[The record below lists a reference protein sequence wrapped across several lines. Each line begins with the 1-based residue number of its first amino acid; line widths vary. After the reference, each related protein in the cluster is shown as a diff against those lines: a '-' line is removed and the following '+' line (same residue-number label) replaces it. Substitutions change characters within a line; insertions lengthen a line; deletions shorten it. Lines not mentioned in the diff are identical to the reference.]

1 MAAPQT
7 VAEIGELG
15 LLQRLFKY
23 CPASIVGDDAAVIDL
38 PAGERLV
45 VTTDV
50 LVQGVHFSDRTTGP
64 GDVGW
69 RSVAANLSDL
79 AAMGATPLGI
89 TVGLSLPP
97 TTAISWVEDLYQ
109 AMATCLENWGG
120 ALLGG
125 DLCRS
130 PVVSLA
136 ITALGSAPTHEIFYR
151 ASAQPG
157 EVILATGYHGLSR
170 AGLALLLETNPDQGL
185 AAGDRQRWLQ
195 AHQRPRPRLDVVNW
209 LRHQGWGQGVTAM
222 DSSDGL
228 ANAVLQIC
236 QASGVGA
243 CLEVDQLPLDPALVE
258 WVGLEQAVDWCLYG
272 GEDFELILCLPRARA
287 QALQAYLGPGSAIVG
302 QITCNPSVVLQ
313 SSCRPHTAPTEL
325 SLGQGFQH
333 F

>member
-1 MAAPQT
+1 M
-7 VAEIGELG
+7 
-15 LLQRLFKY
+15 
-23 CPASIVGDDAAVIDL
+23 
-38 PAGERLV
+38 
-45 VTTDV
+45 
-50 LVQGVHFSDRTTGP
+50 
-64 GDVGW
+64 
-69 RSVAANLSDL
+69 
-79 AAMGATPLGI
+79 
-89 TVGLSLPP
+89 
-97 TTAISWVEDLYQ
+97 
-109 AMATCLENWGG
+109 
-120 ALLGG
+120 
-125 DLCRS
+125 
-130 PVVSLA
+130 
-136 ITALGSAPTHEIFYR
+136 
-151 ASAQPG
+151 
-157 EVILATGYHGLSR
+157 
-170 AGLALLLETNPDQGL
+170 ALLLETNPDQGL

-209 LRHQGWGQGVTAM
+209 LRHQSWGQGVTAM